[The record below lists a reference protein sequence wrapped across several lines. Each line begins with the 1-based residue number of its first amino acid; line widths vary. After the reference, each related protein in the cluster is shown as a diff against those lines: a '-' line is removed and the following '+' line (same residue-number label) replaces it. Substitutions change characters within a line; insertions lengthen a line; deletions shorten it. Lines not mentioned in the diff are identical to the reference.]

1 LFDVNNKE
9 SFNDVSIWMNEIN
22 DNTNVNSE
30 GKKISLFLIGNKIDL
45 LERRINKDDG
55 NDKASFYGM
64 KYFEISCKLNIN
76 ITEIS
81 ARIIEECYTEI
92 EKQNGQQ
99 KVQQMNDSNNFKLN
113 KSTQKKDKK
122 KKKKFC

>member
-1 LFDVNNKE
+1 
-9 SFNDVSIWMNEIN
+9 
-22 DNTNVNSE
+22 VNSE

-45 LERRINKDDG
+45 LERKITKDDG